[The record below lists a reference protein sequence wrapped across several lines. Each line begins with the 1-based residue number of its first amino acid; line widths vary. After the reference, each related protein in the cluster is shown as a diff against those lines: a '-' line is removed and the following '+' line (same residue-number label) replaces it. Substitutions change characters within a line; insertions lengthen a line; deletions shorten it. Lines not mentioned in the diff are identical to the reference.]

1 MRRWQVAH
9 LEKISSRL
17 QEVDDP
23 RYGLH
28 CTEQGSMPYIDTQID
43 RHTDFGID
51 VNANR

>member
-1 MRRWQVAH
+1 M
-9 LEKISSRL
+9 EKISSRL